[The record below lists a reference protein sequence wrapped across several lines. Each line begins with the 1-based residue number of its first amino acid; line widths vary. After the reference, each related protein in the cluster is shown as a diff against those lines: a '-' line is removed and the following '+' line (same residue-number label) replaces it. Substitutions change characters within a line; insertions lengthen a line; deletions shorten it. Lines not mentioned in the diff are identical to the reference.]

1 MQLLSEKEKL
11 ASHVARLDG
20 LDSNRSRRIYKVLSD
35 LSVKAI
41 GALENNDAKLFS
53 IQTDKMRPLMS
64 YITNN
69 TVKLSNHLD
78 NETLDQKI
86 DIDTP
91 KKDLQE
97 FIPVLT
103 QNLKII
109 DEARKAIS
117 VVPFSP
123 SVFSSREISNAYLD
137 YFLPLVWD
145 FEFDVIILL
154 NLDDTNFLDYLI
166 ERGQKRFFII
176 GSSIDNIEIV
186 EKIEKYQVS
195 ISGYEDAS
203 VIRDL
208 FLAIQGK
215 PPAKFTVIDCGT
227 KKFDVK
233 TINKMIEEAEQGR
246 NANWHRFN
254 TVNRADEVRVLDN
267 LHNLV
272 SHEQTSKFHN
282 KFKGIPGVIVC
293 PGPSLQKNIKALKD
307 IKGKAVIVCVLR
319 ALGTLL
325 KNGIEPD
332 IVLQIDPHNLREMP
346 VRSSKKVSNL
356 WTEWI
361 EKNDMSKV
369 KLFITSL
376 YSHQE
381 NFNIPAEQVM
391 WMSPF
396 QIASGS
402 LPFEIFEY
410 KRPGGSVAHSALDL
424 LIEFGCSCVAL
435 VGQDLAYSNNNEV
448 YTKSAETETN
458 EESKKTKFGYDFNA
472 DGING
477 SPVRTNNVF
486 VNFARLFTH
495 FAKELETSEIK
506 LYNCSQM
513 GLRIDGFQ
521 HCSLDTF
528 VKNEC
533 NKFVGREICEILS
546 EKKITTQMGNSEEN
560 NIKMNKFIS
569 RNLVLANEISR
580 LTSNLKIMLRKEKLS
595 EVELSKFDKLQNK
608 VIKKMK
614 RNYFYTLALQKDS
627 YILQAGLKADSAVAT
642 QLEFHKDFLI
652 SIDHVNEKF
661 KTSLMIQRKKFQ
673 GRESNHREVNK
684 EHRLAG

>member
-20 LDSNRSRRIYKVLSD
+20 LDSNRSRRIYKILSD

-41 GALENNDAKLFS
+41 DALKNNDAKLFS

-86 DIDTP
+86 DIDAP

-117 VVPFSP
+117 AVPFSP
-123 SVFSSREISNAYLD
+123 SVFSSREISNAFLD

-145 FEFDVIILL
+145 FEFDIIILL

-195 ISGYEDAS
+195 ISGYEDTS
-203 VIRDL
+203 IIRDL

-282 KFKGIPGVIVC
+282 KFAGIPGVIVC
-293 PGPSLQKNIKALKD
+293 PGPSLQKDIKVLKG
-307 IKGKAVIVCVLR
+307 IKGKAVIICVLR

-332 IVLQIDPHNLREMP
+332 IVLQIDPHNLKEMP
-346 VRSSKKVSNL
+346 VRCGNKISNL

-396 QIASGS
+396 QLVSGS
-402 LPFEIFEY
+402 LPFEVFEY

-424 LIEFGCSCVAL
+424 LIEFGCSSVAL
-435 VGQDLAYSNNNEV
+435 IGQDLAYSNNNQV

-458 EESKKTKFGYDFNA
+458 EESKKTKFGYDVNA
-472 DGING
+472 EGING
-477 SPVRTNNVF
+477 SSVRTNNVF

-495 FAKELETSEIK
+495 FAKELETSKIK

-513 GLRIDGFQ
+513 GMRIDGFQ

-528 VKNEC
+528 IKNEC
-533 NKFVGREICEILS
+533 NKFVGKEISEILS
-546 EKKITTQMGNSEEN
+546 EKKIITQLGNSEEN
-560 NIKMNKFIS
+560 NKKIDKFIS

-595 EVELSKFDKLQNK
+595 NVELSKFDKLQNK

-652 SIDHVNEKF
+652 SIDRVNEKF
-661 KTSLMIQRKKFQ
+661 KQSLMIQRKKFQ
-673 GRESNHREVNK
+673 GRESNHGEVHK
-684 EHRLAG
+684 EHRLVG